1 MRGDVLGRKA
11 HPWVPEPK
19 FMCYTG
25 TDSVVVIGLAPR
37 AIIPV
42 SKDGQRGGK
51 ADLKSYIVDA
61 AYDRSG
67 AQRFLKWPWV
77 HALA

>member
-1 MRGDVLGRKA
+1 MSYLAIKPIHGFLGRSSCVILVQSMA
-11 HPWVPEPK
+11 
-19 FMCYTG
+19 
-25 TDSVVVIGLAPR
+25 VIGLAPR

-51 ADLKSYIVDA
+51 ADIKSYIDGV